1 MEKFIPYEKLSK
13 REKRKLDAARRNTW
27 GSLNPATRR
36 PENPRAYK
44 RKKLRIE
51 EDLDPRFFV
60 CPPSRRRALR
70 VFLETRI
77 PLW

>member
-13 REKRKLDAARRNTW
+13 KQKRKLDAARRNTW

-36 PENPRAYK
+36 PENPKAYK

-51 EDLDPRFFV
+51 EELDPRLF
-60 CPPSRRRALR
+60 SGREENRRLGMRLPAAACS
-70 VFLETRI
+70 
-77 PLW
+77 